1 VTHAQKWKLAEL
13 AVQYAEEA
21 FLGIVHL
28 MRNAQSEVVRLAA
41 YREVLDRTYGKAPQ
55 HVDIAAATFSRRSR

>member
-1 VTHAQKWKLAEL
+1 MILTPRTLSPARIVTHAQKWKLAEL

-28 MRNAQSEVVRLAA
+28 MRSAQNAARRTVCITS
-41 YREVLDRTYGKAPQ
+41 VLNVET
-55 HVDIAAATFSRRSR
+55 